1 MVHFFVWPG
10 IFCYSPLPPVP
21 LQYGNLKRVLP
32 FLIINLP

>member
-1 MVHFFVWPG
+1 MVHFLYGLEF
-10 IFCYSPLPPVP
+10 FYSPLPPVP